1 MTYKQINIIK
11 WAILAIGL
19 ILFLSSVFTDQY
31 EKSMIFA
38 FSTILFWIALS
49 YAFDKWK
56 NYAQIGN
63 VLIGSGFIISI
74 TLFFNFGVEQTAIP
88 KGGFIF
94 NSDGISKSL
103 SMLFLFLISGMLFHY
118 LKDILPEQIEPPVDP
133 VSEDPLIGSD
143 WEFADPDEI
152 SSGEYELTK
161 D

>member
-11 WAILAIGL
+11 WGILAIGL

-31 EKSMIFA
+31 EKSIIFA

-74 TLFFNFGVEQTAIP
+74 TLFFNFGS
-88 KGGFIF
+88 IF
-94 NSDGISKSL
+94 
-103 SMLFLFLISGMLFHY
+103 
-118 LKDILPEQIEPPVDP
+118 
-133 VSEDPLIGSD
+133 
-143 WEFADPDEI
+143 
-152 SSGEYELTK
+152 
-161 D
+161 